1 MCTKSFV
8 LNTKLLH
15 GHFFVVVKI
24 YTFRLV
30 FQPRCFSKYV
40 WLEFPSYD
48 YSLLPSIDL
57 FCNVHVLMAASW
69 IHMHYYFWT
78 NVLSIF
84 TWILASERS
93 RNKFIN
99 MEMDIPES
107 YLFLHVVVH
116 FSLTIQWHVLCH
128 NCSNLRIHIRLH
140 MISTQS
146 TSKYIVCCIK

>member
-57 FCNVHVLMAASW
+57 FCNVHVLMAESW

-84 TWILASERS
+84 TWILASEGHLTNSSTWKWTYQNHISSCMWLFTSVWLSSGMYCAIIARIS
-93 RNKFIN
+93 
-99 MEMDIPES
+99 ES
-107 YLFLHVVVH
+107 
-116 FSLTIQWHVLCH
+116 I
-128 NCSNLRIHIRLH
+128 
-140 MISTQS
+140 
-146 TSKYIVCCIK
+146 